1 MDYLTIKT
9 EIVERVGVITL
20 DHPPLNSVSKRMM
33 VEMMRALD
41 EFEQNDVVRAIMV
54 KANGPDFSYGADGG
68 DVKRALT
75 AKQRRFR
82 KAFPFLATAWL
93 SVSTA
98 ALNRR
103 SLRQRDGASAAPRRC
118 STPLISVLLEKAFG
132 CTMAISTMVRS
143 APGA

>member
-33 VEMMRALD
+33 VEIMRALD

-68 DVKRALT
+68 DVKKGVNGEAEEISESFSVLGNRLVERIDCCPKPTLVA
-75 AKQRRFR
+75 AKGRCIGG
-82 KAFPFLATAWL
+82 
-93 SVSTA
+93 STA
-98 ALNRR
+98 MFNAFDIL
-103 SLRQRDGASAAPRRC
+103 SL
-118 STPLISVLLEKAFG
+118 IH
-132 CTMAISTMVRS
+132 I
-143 APGA
+143 

>member
-68 DVKRALT
+68 DVKKGVNGEAEEISESFSVLGNRLVERT
-75 AKQRRFR
+75 GGLDKVRRGWR
-82 KAFPFLATAWL
+82 GNPARPPLPGAGKCYR
-93 SVSTA
+93 A
-98 ALNRR
+98 ALRR
-103 SLRQRDGASAAPRRC
+103 VHYARY
-118 STPLISVLLEKAFG
+118 I
-132 CTMAISTMVRS
+132 
-143 APGA
+143 

>member
-68 DVKRALT
+68 DVKKGINGEAEEISES
-75 AKQRRFR
+75 F
-82 KAFPFLATAWL
+82 
-93 SVSTA
+93 
-98 ALNRR
+98 
-103 SLRQRDGASAAPRRC
+103 
-118 STPLISVLLEKAFG
+118 SVLGNRLKQDELNEMY
-132 CTMAISTMVRS
+132 TT
-143 APGA
+143 

>member
-68 DVKRALT
+68 DVKKGVNGEAEEISESFSVLGNRLVERIDGCPKPTLVA
-75 AKQRRFR
+75 AKGRCIGG
-82 KAFPFLATAWL
+82 
-93 SVSTA
+93 STA
-98 ALNRR
+98 MFNAFDIRIV
-103 SLRQRDGASAAPRRC
+103 GEASA
-118 STPLISVLLEKAFG
+118 
-132 CTMAISTMVRS
+132 CTTVTSIMARLV
-143 APGA
+143 PGA